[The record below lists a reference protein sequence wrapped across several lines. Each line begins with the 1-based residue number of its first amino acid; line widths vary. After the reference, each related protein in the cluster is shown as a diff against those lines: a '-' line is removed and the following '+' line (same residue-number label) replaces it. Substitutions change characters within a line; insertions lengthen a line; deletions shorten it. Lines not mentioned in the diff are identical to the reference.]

1 MKRLHKILMG
11 GAVALALAVAF
22 AGCKNANDT
31 VGNAAVVDSIAYIAS
46 KNSTT
51 NAEATASINY
61 NNPTGDF
68 ARGMRLFNNKK
79 KGITANIV
87 IQNISNSS
95 NPGVM
100 GFTFDMVKNND
111 GTYNFC
117 LFGIRN
123 NGGHARAYIT
133 YYKNISESNFS
144 ADNFGV
150 ASDDKTRQKDI
161 TGWKKGSSNATEN
174 NGFVEFEDIT
184 VTNGQLSCV
193 VEIEALAKE
202 TKTSENDETLSVDS
216 NNAYN
221 VRIYK
226 TPENGDLSEFNGL
239 SNKTDTA
246 KTNITSTAV
255 YSVVIPRDK
264 IDASTDKPIEAKM
277 GFYANVYANQTLKG
291 EWQVADMKHNPN
303 GIFWCDEENVSR
315 TAVTNSNPMGI
326 ELVK

>member
-1 MKRLHKILMG
+1 MKRLHKILM

-31 VGNAAVVDSIAYIAS
+31 VGEAEMISYTS
-46 KNSTT
+46 STNSTT
-51 NAEATASINY
+51 KAEATASINY

-123 NGGHARAYIT
+123 NEGHARAYIT

-202 TKTSENDETLSVDS
+202 TETSENDETLSVDS

-226 TPENGDLSEFNGL
+226 TPENGDLSKFNGL
-239 SNKTDTA
+239 SNKKDSA
-246 KTNITSTAV
+246 KTNITNTAV
-255 YSVVIPRDK
+255 YSVAIPRDS
-264 IDASTDKPIEAKM
+264 IDDSTDKKIEAKM
-277 GFYANVYANQTLKG
+277 GFYANVYAGQTLKG

-303 GIFWCDEENVSR
+303 GIFWCDEENPSR
-315 TAVTNSNPMGI
+315 ATVTNSNPMGI

>member
-31 VGNAAVVDSIAYIAS
+31 VGEAAVVDSIAYTAS

-79 KGITANIV
+79 KGITTKFV
-87 IQNISNSS
+87 LDVSNSNNPGLLGIVFDLTDNKDGTMNFCVVGVKS
-95 NPGVM
+95 NPSKGKAETYVTY
-100 GFTFDMVKNND
+100 FKNV
-111 GTYNFC
+111 
-117 LFGIRN
+117 
-123 NGGHARAYIT
+123 
-133 YYKNISESNFS
+133 SESNF
-144 ADNFGV
+144 DKQNFGV
-150 ASDDKTRQKDI
+150 SGSNLVYLEPADNSNTELDISPKDGKLNI
-161 TGWKKGSSNATEN
+161 GVK
-174 NGFVEFEDIT
+174 
-184 VTNGQLSCV
+184 
-193 VEIEALAKE
+193 IEALKKE
-202 TKTSENDETLSVDS
+202 ATSDGDGYDRQDQ
-216 NNAYN
+216 NNAYKISWFTADETDVTVN
-221 VRIYK
+221 LK
-226 TPENGDLSEFNGL
+226 NGKGDGGFDAIHTCEIS
-239 SNKTDTA
+239 
-246 KTNITSTAV
+246 
-255 YSVVIPRDK
+255 RDK
-264 IDASTDKPIEAKM
+264 IDAKTDKTIEAKM
-277 GFYANVYANQTLKG
+277 GFYANVYAGQTLKG

>member
-31 VGNAAVVDSIAYIAS
+31 VGNAAVVDSIAYTAS

-87 IQNISNSS
+87 MQNISNSS

-100 GFTFDMVKNND
+100 GFTFDMLKNSD

-150 ASDDKTRQKDI
+150 ASDDKTRQTDI
-161 TGWKKGSSNATEN
+161 TGWKKTSGTVSEN
-174 NGFVEFEDIT
+174 NGFVEFEDIK

-193 VEIEALAKE
+193 VEIEALA
-202 TKTSENDETLSVDS
+202 TTATDTENDEHLAADS
-216 NNAYN
+216 SNAYN
-221 VRIYK
+221 VRIYA
-226 TPENGDLSEFNGL
+226 TPANGDLSEFNGL
-239 SNKTDTA
+239 SNKKDSA
-246 KTNITSTAV
+246 KTNITNKAV
-255 YSVVIPRDK
+255 YSVAIPREK
-264 IDASTDKPIEAKM
+264 IDAKTDKTIEAKM
-277 GFYANVYANQTLKG
+277 GFYANVYENQTLKG

-303 GIFWCDEENVSR
+303 GIFWCDEENPSR
-315 TAVTNSNPMGI
+315 AAVANSNPMGI

>member
-1 MKRLHKILMG
+1 
-11 GAVALALAVAF
+11 
-22 AGCKNANDT
+22 
-31 VGNAAVVDSIAYIAS
+31 
-46 KNSTT
+46 
-51 NAEATASINY
+51 
-61 NNPTGDF
+61 
-68 ARGMRLFNNKK
+68 MRLFNNKK

-123 NGGHARAYIT
+123 NEGHARAYIT

-150 ASDDKTRQKDI
+150 ASDDKTNQKDI

-174 NGFVEFEDIT
+174 NGFVEFEDIK

-255 YSVVIPRDK
+255 YSVVIPRES
-264 IDASTDKPIEAKM
+264 IDDSTDKTIEAKM

-303 GIFWCDEENVSR
+303 GIFWCDEENPSR
-315 TAVTNSNPMGI
+315 AAVTNSNPMGI

>member
-1 MKRLHKILMG
+1 M
-11 GAVALALAVAF
+11 
-22 AGCKNANDT
+22 
-31 VGNAAVVDSIAYIAS
+31 DSIAYTAS

-61 NNPTGDF
+61 TNPTDSF

-87 IQNISNSS
+87 MQNMSNSS
-95 NPGVM
+95 DPGVM
-100 GFTFDMVKNND
+100 GFTFDMVKNDD

-150 ASDDKTRQKDI
+150 ASNDTTRQKDI
-161 TGWKKGSSNATEN
+161 TGWKKGSNSATEN
-174 NGFVEFEDIT
+174 NGFVEFDDIK
-184 VTNGQLSCV
+184 VANGQLSCV
-193 VEIEALAKE
+193 VEIEALA
-202 TKTSENDETLSVDS
+202 TTAIDTGNDEYLAADQ

-221 VRIYK
+221 VRIYT
-226 TPENGDLSEFNGL
+226 TPENGNLSEFNGL
-239 SNKTDTA
+239 SNKKDSA
-246 KTNITSTAV
+246 KTAITNKAV
-255 YSVVIPRDK
+255 YSVVIPRTS
-264 IDASTDKPIEAKM
+264 IDDSSTKTIEAKM
-277 GFYANVYANQTLKG
+277 GFYANVYAGQTLKG

-315 TAVTNSNPMGI
+315 AAVANSNPMGI

>member
-1 MKRLHKILMG
+1 M
-11 GAVALALAVAF
+11 
-22 AGCKNANDT
+22 
-31 VGNAAVVDSIAYIAS
+31 DSIAYTAS

-68 ARGMRLFNNKK
+68 ARGMRRFNNKK

-100 GFTFDMVKNND
+100 GFTFDMVKNDD

-150 ASDDKTRQKDI
+150 ASDDKTNQIDI
-161 TGWKKGSSNATEN
+161 TGWKKGSNNTTEN

-184 VTNGQLSCV
+184 VINGQLSCV

-202 TKTSENDETLSVDS
+202 TETSENDETLSVDS

-239 SNKTDTA
+239 SNKKDSA
-246 KTNITSTAV
+246 KTNITNTAV
-255 YSVVIPRDK
+255 YSVAIPRDS
-264 IDASTDKPIEAKM
+264 IDDSTDKKIEAKM

>member
-31 VGNAAVVDSIAYIAS
+31 VGEAEMISYTS
-46 KNSTT
+46 STNSTT
-51 NAEATASINY
+51 KAEATASINY
-61 NNPTGDF
+61 NNPTGEYK
-68 ARGMRLFNNKK
+68 RGMRLFNNKK

-202 TKTSENDETLSVDS
+202 TETSENDETLSVDS

-239 SNKTDTA
+239 SNKKDSA
-246 KTNITSTAV
+246 KTNITNTAV
-255 YSVVIPRDK
+255 YSVAIPRDS
-264 IDASTDKPIEAKM
+264 IDDSTDKKIEAKM